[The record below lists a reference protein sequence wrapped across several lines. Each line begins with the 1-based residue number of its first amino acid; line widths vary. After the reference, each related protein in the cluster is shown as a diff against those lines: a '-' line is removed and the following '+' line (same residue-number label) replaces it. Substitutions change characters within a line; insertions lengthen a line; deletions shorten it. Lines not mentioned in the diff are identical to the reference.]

1 MYECVCVCMSVCVCV
16 YMRVCVC
23 DEGVCVWIYML
34 LKDHI
39 LGFFPVYSDA
49 QC

>member
-1 MYECVCVCMSVCVCV
+1 MSEGVCVCMSVCVCMHECV
-16 YMRVCVC
+16 Y
-23 DEGVCVWIYML
+23 EGVCVWTYML